1 MDDDQSVQPYIIADV
16 TSGSV
21 SLGVE
26 GYPLRVP
33 APEGLFPSQIDHS
46 LAMELLV
53 DVDAIMDS
61 QRLLG
66 VHEGEEVK
74 ILKGRFGHYVRWGKM
89 IAGLRKAV
97 PSEVTLEEAIDM
109 IKTRGKELG
118 SKRRGKGAKGATKKG
133 STGKV
138 KKKTAVTTKRAASAY
153 QNFCKQKREE
163 VKEANPNISFG
174 EMGKTLGKLW
184 AALSQAEKDTYRSEQ
199 ADDGEIAN
207 LMEGAKNQTSERAA
221 KKDKRPPSPFINFC
235 RVKRP
240 EVKSQGSGDQG
251 EELSFGEI
259 SKRLSSMWKDLSDSE
274 KERYR
279 VDENVSS

>member
-1 MDDDQSVQPYIIADV
+1 M
-16 TSGSV
+16 
-21 SLGVE
+21 
-26 GYPLRVP
+26 
-33 APEGLFPSQIDHS
+33 
-46 LAMELLV
+46 
-53 DVDAIMDS
+53 
-61 QRLLG
+61 
-66 VHEGEEVK
+66 
-74 ILKGRFGHYVRWGKM
+74 
-89 IAGLRKAV
+89 
-97 PSEVTLEEAIDM
+97 
-109 IKTRGKELG
+109 
-118 SKRRGKGAKGATKKG
+118 
-133 STGKV
+133 
-138 KKKTAVTTKRAASAY
+138 
-153 QNFCKQKREE
+153 
-163 VKEANPNISFG
+163 KEANPNISFG

-240 EVKSQGSGDQG
+240 EVKSQGSSDQG